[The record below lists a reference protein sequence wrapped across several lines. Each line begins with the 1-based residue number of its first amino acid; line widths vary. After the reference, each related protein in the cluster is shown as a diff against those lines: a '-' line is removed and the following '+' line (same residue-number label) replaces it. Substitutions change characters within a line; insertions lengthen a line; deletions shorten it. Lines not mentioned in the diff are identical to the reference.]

1 MGYFFDSTYLILIP
15 AFIIAAYAQYKVSST
30 FNKYSKVRS
39 NSGYTGADVARIL
52 LDSEGLYNVP
62 IELINGKLSDHYDP
76 AAKVMRL
83 SKDVYYGNSVASIG
97 VAAHETGHA
106 IQHKESYAPLNIR
119 NSIVPVVNFASSA
132 SWVIFFL
139 GLVIL
144 RSTALIDLGIILFT
158 FVVIFQVITLPVEF
172 NASSRAI
179 HILEQKN
186 ILDSNE
192 IREARAVLS
201 SAAMTYVAATLMAI
215 SQLLRLLLMSQN
227 SRRRD

>member
-30 FNKYSKVRS
+30 FNRYSQVRS
-39 NSGYTGADVARIL
+39 NSGYSGADVARTL
-52 LDSEGLYNVP
+52 LDSAGLYNVP
-62 IELINGKLSDHYDP
+62 VELISGKLTDHYDP
-76 AAKVMRL
+76 SAKVMRL
-83 SKDVYYGNSVASIG
+83 SRDVYYGASVASIG

-106 IQHKESYAPLNIR
+106 IQHKESYAPLSIR

-132 SWVIFFL
+132 SWIIFFL

-144 RSTALIDLGIILFT
+144 RSTAFINLGIILFT

-179 HILEQKN
+179 HILEEKR
-186 ILDSNE
+186 ILNSNE
-192 IREARAVLS
+192 IKGARAVLN
-201 SAAMTYVAATLMAI
+201 SAAMTYVAATLTAI
-215 SQLLRLLLMSQN
+215 SQLLRLLLISQN
-227 SRRRD
+227 NRRRD